1 VSQPLRI
8 LLVEDDA
15 VDREAARRCL
25 SAAGLGGGI
34 DEVDAPDAALARIE
48 ERAYDCVLL
57 DHHLPGATGLEL
69 LGRIRAMA
77 PATPVVI
84 LTGRGDEDLAAQLMK
99 AGASDYLTKASMT
112 PERLAAAVRHA
123 TEIARLGEARR
134 RAEEARRAEELRFR
148 TLANAIPQLA
158 WTARPDG
165 AIDWFNQRWV
175 DYTGMALEAAG
186 GWGWAELVHP
196 EHVERVLESARRH
209 VASGDPWE
217 ETFPLRGVSGEYRWF
232 LARAVP
238 MRAAGGGIAGWF
250 GTGTDVSVRVE
261 TERAVRESEERFRR
275 ALDIETVGVAFFG
288 VDGTVTHANQAF
300 LTMSGQ
306 MGAAVNAGGVRWA
319 DLVHA
324 DFAIRVL
331 GAIAELDLTSRATPH
346 EAEYVRPDGSRW
358 WGLMTA
364 RRISDR
370 ECVAFVLDIT
380 ERKQAEGERERLL
393 AREQQARGQAERA
406 IRARDEVL
414 AIVAHDLRN
423 PLQTILTSASISALP
438 RTDEERHRR
447 TLKVIERSTRDM
459 DRLITDLLDVARIDA
474 GSFAIRSQK
483 VSPRALLGEVVDRF
497 EAQAKARGVELAVSV
512 EGGLPSMEGDHD
524 SLVRVLS
531 NLVGNALR
539 FVPAGGRIEMS
550 ARRLDAALELAVS
563 DTGTGIAPEALP
575 HVFDRFWR
583 ADRAA
588 RGGAGLGLAICKG
601 IVEAHGGRIWA
612 ESELGRGTTFRFT
625 VPCALQH

>member
-8 LLVEDDA
+8 LVVEDDA
-15 VDREAARRCL
+15 IDREAVRRGL
-25 SAAGLGGGI
+25 VAAGIGGAV
-34 DEVDAPDAALARIE
+34 DEVDGPADALARLQAA
-48 ERAYDCVLL
+48 AYDCVLL
-57 DHHLPGATGLEL
+57 DHHLPGTTGLEL
-69 LGRIRAMA
+69 LTRIRALA

-165 AIDWFNQRWV
+165 DIDWWNQRWV
-175 DYTGMALEAAG
+175 DYTGATLGDSG
-186 GWGWAELVHP
+186 GWRWAELVHP
-196 EHVERVLESARRH
+196 EHVDRVVESARRH

-217 ETFPLRGVSGEYRWF
+217 ETYPLRGASGEYRWF

-238 MRAAGGGIAGWF
+238 MRAPDGTVAGWF
-250 GTGTDVSVRVE
+250 GTGTDVSAHIE

-275 ALDIETVGVAFFG
+275 ALDIETVGVAFFSL
-288 VDGTVTHANQAF
+288 DGTVTRANQAF
-300 LTMSGQ
+300 LAMSGH
-306 MGAAVNAGGVRWA
+306 GRAGVDAGQVRWA
-319 DLVHA
+319 DLAHA
-324 DFAIRVL
+324 DFAARVL
-331 GAIAELDLTSRATPH
+331 AAVAELGMTARATPN
-346 EAEYVRPDGSRW
+346 EAEYVRPDGTRW

-364 RRISDR
+364 RRISDH

-380 ERKQAEGERERLL
+380 ERKQAEAERERLL
-393 AREQQARGQAERA
+393 EREQQARGQAERA

-438 RTDEERHRR
+438 RVDDERHRR
-447 TLKVIERSTRDM
+447 SLKVIERSTRDM

-474 GSFAIRSQK
+474 GSYAIRAQK
-483 VSPRALLGEVVDRF
+483 VSPRALLGEIVDRF
-497 EAQAKARGVELAVSV
+497 DVQAKSRGVELAVEI
-512 EGGLPSMEGDHD
+512 EGELPAIEGDHD
-524 SLVRVLS
+524 ALLRVLS

-539 FVPAGGRIEMS
+539 FVPEGGRIALS
-550 ARRLDAALELAVS
+550 ARRLDDALELAVA
-563 DTGTGIAPEALP
+563 DTGSGIAPEALP

-612 ESELGRGTTFRFT
+612 ESDLGRGTTFRFT
-625 VPCALQH
+625 VPRALQH